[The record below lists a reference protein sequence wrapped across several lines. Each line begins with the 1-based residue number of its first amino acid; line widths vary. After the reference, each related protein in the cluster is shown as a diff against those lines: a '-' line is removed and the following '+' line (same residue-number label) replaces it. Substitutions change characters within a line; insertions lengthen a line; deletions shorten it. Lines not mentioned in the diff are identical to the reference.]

1 MGGMYVCMY
10 VCTKQAY
17 IIGKE
22 GGRRREREREREC
35 VCVCVLDSSSC
46 SCFGWSRNI
55 CGVGG
60 VVSWAILLTKN
71 GTRVQAQEIQKLEEA

>member
-1 MGGMYVCMY
+1 MYK
-10 VCTKQAY
+10 TSIHNRK
-17 IIGKE
+17 
-22 GGRRREREREREC
+22 RRGEKKRERERERERES
-35 VCVCVLDSSSC
+35 VCVLDSSSC